1 MPFVRPALVLAMLAS
16 LSRPAVAQ
24 LRTAHDNFNMWFTYS
39 GEGELAGKWGVIY
52 DFSLRRS
59 GPLSEM
65 YAFFARGGVTYAIAP
80 QAKVAVGIN
89 RSETWPYG
97 EVPIAYRT
105 PERRLW
111 EQLQLTHAIG
121 RVALTHRY
129 RLEQRWQGKK
139 SPPSDEVTNW
149 VRTNRFRYL
158 FRGTIPLQGPTL
170 ERHEFYAVISNELF
184 TSFGANVQY
193 NVFDQLRSSASLG
206 YRLTKGVR
214 LEAGFLEQL
223 SEKSDGKTLE
233 RNHTIILGLLH
244 SWSLKPEHS

>member
-1 MPFVRPALVLAMLAS
+1 MRFVRHVLVLALLAS
-16 LSRPAVAQ
+16 VSRQAAAQ
-24 LRTAHDNFNMWFTYS
+24 RTTYENFNMWFTHN
-39 GEGELAGKWGVIY
+39 GEGEFSKRWGVIY

-65 YAFFARGGVTYAIAP
+65 YAVFARGGVTYAVTP

-97 EVPIAYRT
+97 DVPIAYRT

-111 EQLQLTHAIG
+111 EQLQLTHAVG

-129 RLEQRWQGKK
+129 RLEQRWQGRK
-139 SPPSDEVTNW
+139 SLPSDEVTTW

-158 FRGTIPLQGPTL
+158 FRGTVPLQGKSL
-170 ERHEFYAVISNELF
+170 EPHEFYTVISNELF
-184 TSFGANVQY
+184 TSFGANVQN
-193 NVFDQLRSSASLG
+193 NVFDQVRSSASLG

-214 LEAGFLEQL
+214 LEAGFMEQL

-233 RNHTIILGLLH
+233 QNHTIIFGLLH
-244 SWSLKPEHS
+244 SWSLRHEHS

>member
-1 MPFVRPALVLAMLAS
+1 VPFVRIALVFAALAS
-16 LSRPAVAQ
+16 LSRPALAQ
-24 LRTAHDNFNMWFTYS
+24 LRTVHDNFNMWFTYN
-39 GEGELAGKWGVIY
+39 GEGDLAGKWGVIY

-65 YAFFARGGVTYAIAP
+65 YALFARGGVTYALTP

-111 EQLQLTHAIG
+111 EQLQLTHSVG
-121 RVALTHRY
+121 RVGLTHRY

-158 FRGTIPLQGPTL
+158 FRGTIPLQGKTL
-170 ERHEFYAVISNELF
+170 DPHEFYTVISNELF
-184 TSFGANVQY
+184 ASFGANVQY
-193 NVFDQLRSSASLG
+193 NVFDQIRSSASLG

-233 RNHTIILGLLH
+233 QNHTIILGLLH
-244 SWSLKPEHS
+244 SWSLKHEHS